1 MAELFKKPS
10 LQATV
15 SPAGWRSIKV
25 ATQQAPVSPLI
36 DLAKTLNV
44 AGQAAQTYAGLQA
57 FEYKQGVKEGEIAAA
72 SADLDEAIEGL
83 DTAGEQLVEQGLMPR
98 SQLFGY
104 QKGFRKHIGQR
115 EAKSSFYTGL
125 QGRLKEV
132 EMNPENGNY
141 DIIDQIIQQEETN
154 SLERLRQTGGSELA
168 LQGFAEFSSEIK
180 DRFKIQA
187 TQNRDKA
194 IQKFNNNMYIEDF
207 NQEFGDRLTDAT
219 TPEDIATLQ
228 SDIKI
233 TMDSMTAEGKI
244 PRSEVVEIFFNGF
257 MVPNVNNLLV
267 GPSPQPDKAERVLD
281 ALLDI
286 DLTGRGGRLGNINR
300 EGAQIRSKAVELRS
314 RIESARDKIED
325 DKEEI
330 SDDILTKWTLASQGV
345 TAGLT
350 DDEKFNNAS
359 NTSVVDILVDAGY
372 SIDES
377 VTYATEL
384 IQNQDTTRLQRLL
397 FAGYSLDDAKSE
409 AFSDAS
415 RRFLTV
421 AKQRRELELL
431 SVSNE
436 DRRRIADDFAQKKND
451 NPDYTAAK
459 HVQTVGVKDR
469 DVIQELNKID
479 QNIDDQFWYIR
490 GPAKNIATEKRSAF
504 EDSLQSELNNLYID
518 EATGK
523 FQRGFTK
530 AIVDNKYNA
539 TWQDY
544 MERYDELR
552 KEASIKI
559 SKKTTNLDERIEDIN
574 DEEKRIQSQIID
586 AWKAYQTFEKQY
598 EQEKRRLGQP
608 PETSEELLD
617 EIVSAEDD
625 LEALDSVYDKMRRGG
640 ATEVPSIPTR
650 PYAPFVPAKVGP
662 VIRFGEDIGTYAGDS
677 LGAVADERAK
687 ALSVADRYES
697 KLSNPNELITDFGDK
712 APNKYSEVIYDIRR
726 RYGYDRFEDVPDL
739 NEKIHDVEYR
749 FDPRVTPFVRTLTTL
764 AEYDKALVSEFS
776 RFENTPVE
784 QRNVEEYPILN
795 LMQKKFGIPPQVGTV
810 SEFMRMQKDQ
820 FRRKR

>member
-1 MAELFKKPS
+1 MAERVQVQGLGGAVPGI
-10 LQATV
+10 QPTIQR
-15 SPAGWRSIKV
+15 AGQYSV
-25 ATQQAPVSPLI
+25 QVQQAGRNKLM
-36 DLAKTLNV
+36 DLADAL
-44 AGQAAQTYAGLQA
+44 GQVNPVLQQYGQVQKIQ
-57 FEYKQGVKEGEIAAA
+57 FEKGAERGEMEAAA
-72 SADLDEAIEGL
+72 ADLDQAIEGL
-83 DTAGEQLVEQGLMPR
+83 DATGEKLVEQGLMPR
-98 SQLFGY
+98 SQLVGY
-104 QKGFRKHIGQR
+104 QRSYKRRIGQR
-115 EAKSSFYTGL
+115 QAKTLYVKSLNDRIQEVTQNLESDADIVSTIIAEERDKAL
-125 QGRLKEV
+125 QQLGQS
-132 EMNPENGNY
+132 P
-141 DIIDQIIQQEETN
+141 
-154 SLERLRQTGGSELA
+154 LA
-168 LQGFAEFSSEIK
+168 MQGFADYSDTVENSFYNNATK
-180 DRFKIQA
+180 RRDRAVQGYNEGMI
-187 TQNRDKA
+187 
-194 IQKFNNNMYIEDF
+194 IEEF
-207 NQEFGDRLTDAT
+207 NQDFGEMLTASES
-219 TPEDIATLQ
+219 TPEDVAQLQLAMKSRMDDIA
-228 SDIKI
+228 K
-233 TMDSMTAEGKI
+233 EGRI
-244 PRSEVVEIFFNGF
+244 PRSRVVELFWNGF
-257 MVPNVNNLLV
+257 AVPNVNNLLV
-267 GPSPQPDKAERVLD
+267 GDSPQPDKAEKMLD
-281 ALLDI
+281 SMLDI
-286 DLTGRGGRLGNINR
+286 DLTGKGGKLGNINR
-300 EGAQIRSKAVELRS
+300 EGALIRSKAVELRS

-330 SDDILTKWTLASQGV
+330 ADDILTKWTLASQGV
-345 TAGLT
+345 TAGIT

-384 IQNQDTTRLQRLL
+384 IENQDTTRLQRLL

-436 DRRRIADDFAQKKND
+436 DRRRITDEFTEKKNN
-451 NPDYTAAK
+451 NPDYTAAD
-459 HVQTVGVKDR
+459 HARVIGVKDS

-504 EDSLQSELNNLYID
+504 EDSLESELNNLYID
-518 EATGK
+518 ESTGK

-530 AIVDNKYNA
+530 AIVDNKYNT

-559 SKKTTNLDERIEDIN
+559 SKKTTNLDERIEAIN
-574 DEEKRIQSQIID
+574 DKEKQIQSDILKT
-586 AWKAYQTFEKQY
+586 WKAYQTIEKQY

-608 PETSEELLD
+608 PETSDEILD
-617 EIVSAEDD
+617 ELIEAEAD
-625 LEALDSVYDKMRRGG
+625 LKAIDNALARKRR
-640 ATEVPSIPTR
+640 TVIKIPTMPSY
-650 PYAPFVPAKVGP
+650 PYAPTIVGAGP

-677 LGAVADERAK
+677 LGAVADERVK

-697 KLSNPNELITDFGDK
+697 KLSNPNELIADFGDK

-739 NEKIHDVEYR
+739 NEKINDVEYR

-764 AEYDKALVSEFS
+764 SEYDKALVSEFG
-776 RFENTPVE
+776 RFEGTPVE
-784 QRNVEEYPILN
+784 QRNVEEYPVLN
-795 LMQKKFGIPPQVGTV
+795 LIQKKFGVPPRVDTV
-810 SEFMRMQKDQ
+810 SEFMRMQRDQ
-820 FRRKR
+820 FRRNR

>member
-1 MAELFKKPS
+1 LF
-10 LQATV
+10 
-15 SPAGWRSIKV
+15 W
-25 ATQQAPVSPLI
+25 
-36 DLAKTLNV
+36 N
-44 AGQAAQTYAGLQA
+44 
-57 FEYKQGVKEGEIAAA
+57 
-72 SADLDEAIEGL
+72 
-83 DTAGEQLVEQGLMPR
+83 
-98 SQLFGY
+98 
-104 QKGFRKHIGQR
+104 
-115 EAKSSFYTGL
+115 
-125 QGRLKEV
+125 
-132 EMNPENGNY
+132 
-141 DIIDQIIQQEETN
+141 
-154 SLERLRQTGGSELA
+154 
-168 LQGFAEFSSEIK
+168 GFA
-180 DRFKIQA
+180 
-187 TQNRDKA
+187 
-194 IQKFNNNMYIEDF
+194 
-207 NQEFGDRLTDAT
+207 
-219 TPEDIATLQ
+219 
-228 SDIKI
+228 
-233 TMDSMTAEGKI
+233 
-244 PRSEVVEIFFNGF
+244 
-257 MVPNVNNLLV
+257 VPNVNNLLV
-267 GPSPQPDKAERVLD
+267 GDDPQPDKAEKMLD
-281 ALLDI
+281 SMLDI
-286 DLTGRGGRLGNINR
+286 DLTGNGGKLGNINR
-300 EGAQIRSKAVELRS
+300 EGAYIRSKAVELRS

-330 SDDILTKWTLASQGV
+330 ADDILTKWTLASQGV

-384 IQNQDTTRLQRLL
+384 IENQDTTRLQRLL

-586 AWKAYQTFEKQY
+586 AWKAYQTIEKQY

-820 FRRKR
+820 FRRNR